1 MQDIIVHSPAP
12 VTLIGGGQSD
22 AESLQ
27 DALALGPKLVAAD
40 GGAGVAMAAGHLP
53 DAVIGDMDSLHP
65 ADRAR
70 LPEERIHPVNEQD
83 TTDFEKCLM
92 AIRAPL
98 VLGLGFT
105 GPRLDHQ
112 MAAFNTLVRHYRQ
125 RCILIGPS
133 EIVMLA
139 PPSLRLNLRGGDV
152 VSLFPMGA
160 VEAKSEGLHW
170 PVGGLSFAPD
180 GRVGTSNRATGP
192 IWLAVTAPKM
202 LLILPRATLGHLVET
217 LLARPYG
224 WD

>member
-1 MQDIIVHSPAP
+1 MQDIIVHADAP
-12 VTLIGGGQSD
+12 VTLVGGGHVD
-22 AESLQ
+22 PV
-27 DALALGPKLVAAD
+27 ALAQVLTIAPRLVAAD
-40 GGAGVAMAAGHLP
+40 GGAGHALAAGHQP
-53 DAVIGDMDSLHP
+53 EAVIGDMDSLIP

-70 LPEERIHPVNEQD
+70 LQAGTIHQIAEQD
-83 TTDFEKCLM
+83 STDFDKCLT
-92 AIRAPL
+92 AIRAPV

-112 MAAFNTLVRHYRQ
+112 LAAYNSLVGHHRA
-125 RCILIGPS
+125 RCILVGS
-133 EIVMLA
+133 DEVVMLA
-139 PPSLRLNLRGGDV
+139 PPALRLDLAPGDT

-202 LLILPRATLGHLVET
+202 LLFLPRHVLGQLVATLLD
-217 LLARPYG
+217 RPYG

>member
-1 MQDIIVHSPAP
+1 MQDVIVHSLAP

-22 AESLQ
+22 PETLQ

-40 GGAGVAMAAGHLP
+40 GGAGIAMAAGHLP
-53 DAVIGDMDSLHP
+53 DAVIGDMDSLQP

-70 LPEERIHPVNEQD
+70 LPENRIHPVSEQD
-83 TTDFEKCLM
+83 TTDFEKCLL

-105 GPRLDHQ
+105 GPRVDHQ
-112 MAAFNTLVRHYRQ
+112 MAAFNTLVRHHGQ
-125 RCILIGPS
+125 RCILIGRS
-133 EIVMLA
+133 ELVMLA
-139 PPSLRLNLRGGDV
+139 PPSLRLNLRAGDV

-192 IWLAVTAPKM
+192 IWFAVTAPKM
-202 LLILPRATLGHLVET
+202 LLMLPRTALGHLVET

>member
-1 MQDIIVHSPAP
+1 MQDVIVHADTP
-12 VTLIGGGQSD
+12 VTLIGGGHSD
-22 AESLQ
+22 AET
-27 DALALGPKLVAAD
+27 LAQVLELAPRLVAAD
-40 GGAGVAMAAGHLP
+40 GGAGAALAAGHRP
-53 DAVIGDMDSLHP
+53 EAVIGDMDSLTQ
-65 ADRAR
+65 AARAE
-70 LPEERIHPVNEQD
+70 LGEDRIHRIDEQD
-83 TTDFEKCLM
+83 STDFDKCLM

-112 MAAFNTLVRHYRQ
+112 MATFNALVRHHRK
-125 RCILIGPS
+125 RCILVGAQ
-133 EIVMLA
+133 EVVMLA
-139 PPSLRLNLRGGDV
+139 PPALRLDLAAGET

-202 LLILPRATLGHLVET
+202 LLFLPRRVLGPLVATLLD
-217 LLARPYG
+217 RPYG

>member
-1 MQDIIVHSPAP
+1 MQPVIVHADAP
-12 VTLIGGGQSD
+12 VTLIGGGAVDPQT
-22 AESLQ
+22 
-27 DALALGPKLVAAD
+27 LAQVLDMAPRLVAAD
-40 GGAGVAMAAGHLP
+40 GGAAHALAAGHIP
-53 DAVIGDMDSLHP
+53 EAVIGDMDSLHP

-70 LPEERIHPVNEQD
+70 LPAATIHRIDDQD
-83 TTDFEKCLM
+83 STDFDKCLM

-112 MAAFNTLVRHYRQ
+112 MASFNSLVRHHRT
-125 RCILIGPS
+125 RCILVGPH
-133 EIVMLA
+133 EVVMLA
-139 PPSLRLNLRGGDV
+139 PPSLRLDLTPGDT

-180 GRVGTSNRATGP
+180 GRVGTSNHATGP

-202 LLILPRATLGHLVET
+202 LLFLPRRVLGQLVATLID
-217 LLARPYG
+217 RPYG

>member
-22 AESLQ
+22 VESLQ

-70 LPEERIHPVNEQD
+70 LPEGRIHPISEQD

-98 VLGLGFT
+98 VLGLGF
-105 GPRLDHQ
+105 
-112 MAAFNTLVRHYRQ
+112 NTLVRHYRQ
-125 RCILIGPS
+125 RCLLIGPS

-139 PPSLRLNLRGGDV
+139 PPSLRLNLQGGDV